1 MKATTQHNTTQMRQQ
16 HNRSSKI
23 DKSSTNQF
31 DNSLDTQVFV
41 TIPIQPSR
49 RHKPRVKEVRSQSC
63 PQHNC

>member
-1 MKATTQHNTTQMRQQ
+1 MNRKIQQ
-16 HNRSSKI
+16 HDRSSKT

-49 RHKPRVKEVRSQSC
+49 RHEPRVKEVRTQTC
-63 PQHNC
+63 P